1 MEGTLWVS
9 WLEYRRRAC
18 CDATTEMTFAQIK
31 ANSSCVKE
39 LGRNRSSRAIW
50 SGVWRCPQRSEPYPT
65 AADARPAGRTA
76 RDFGGCEARRSKC
89 SGLRRMRGQ
98 LLGTVA
104 TAWQCGRYRA
114 DCSELLA
121 LRAATAGA
129 SLAFRAKAVARC
141 ETEWWKRSVVPRL

>member
-18 CDATTEMTFAQIK
+18 CDATTEMTFAQIR

-50 SGVWRCPQRSEPYPT
+50 SGVWRCLQRSELYPT

-76 RDFGGCEARRSKC
+76 RYCGGCETSRSNC
-89 SGLRRMRGQ
+89 SRLRRMRGQ
-98 LLGTVA
+98 ALEMLGTAADARA
-104 TAWQCGRYRA
+104 TAWNCCNG
-114 DCSELLA
+114 LA
-121 LRAATAGA
+121 MRQIPG
-129 SLAFRAKAVARC
+129 
-141 ETEWWKRSVVPRL
+141 